1 MIRAYSQRLLPPYS
15 GVVQIVDADSA
26 RAQSFDGVNWEIHYL
41 SGADRARGGRNRDP
55 GFALDRGYYN
65 VASLRNGV
73 LKTFILPAFL
83 DPAEVGECIAE
94 LVEFLASAKV
104 PFPAA
109 DLFEFWLLDGADQ
122 SPLALM
128 FACCAESQMANFPP
142 HTEWTA
148 MPHSK
153 MKIANTEGEDA
164 RGEPP
169 VNHRFQRAVAR
180 RAGGRPRGAWFR
192 RESGDAQSFPELL
205 FREDW
210 SDPADHDLCQRYLTR
225 KAPRLLMLHGLS
237 SEGRDRLE
245 EAAKAYVFEV
255 DDYFPLYPA
264 VVDPTRMTAIRVEA
278 RLRRNAPMDTTP
290 TRKPEREGSA
300 PLSKDQRIFET

>member
-1 MIRAYSQRLLPPYS
+1 
-15 GVVQIVDADSA
+15 
-26 RAQSFDGVNWEIHYL
+26 
-41 SGADRARGGRNRDP
+41 
-55 GFALDRGYYN
+55 
-65 VASLRNGV
+65 
-73 LKTFILPAFL
+73 
-83 DPAEVGECIAE
+83 
-94 LVEFLASAKV
+94 
-104 PFPAA
+104 
-109 DLFEFWLLDGADQ
+109 
-122 SPLALM
+122 
-128 FACCAESQMANFPP
+128 MANFLP

-237 SEGRDRLE
+237 TEGRIARRR
-245 EAAKAYVFEV
+245 
-255 DDYFPLYPA
+255 PPRHTCSRSTTISRSIRRWSIRPA
-264 VVDPTRMTAIRVEA
+264 
-278 RLRRNAPMDTTP
+278 
-290 TRKPEREGSA
+290 
-300 PLSKDQRIFET
+300 